1 MSSAADSSTNA
12 RMSSPSEGVSISTIM
27 PVFNGA
33 AFIATS
39 LPPLAAMLER
49 GEISELIVVNDGS
62 TDNSV
67 EIAEKFGATV
77 HHTGGRTGVG
87 HARNLAAKIAK
98 GDVLWYVDADVVI
111 HDDVARKLREAF
123 SDENL
128 TAVIGSYDDQPP
140 AQNFLSQY
148 KNLLNHYFH
157 HGASREATTFW
168 GACGAVRKQ
177 AFLDVGGFD
186 TEKYHLPSI
195 EDIELGY
202 RLSDAGGRILLLAD
216 VQGTHLKEWRFVDL
230 MRTEIFRRAIPWA
243 TLMLERGGITN
254 DLNVSTSER
263 LKAILAGLLALSIVP
278 AAAGFVSWWLPVGLL
293 LAAGL
298 SNYKVVRLFYR
309 RRGPIFALGGL
320 LMHQLYYLYSSA
332 AFVWALIR
340 FRLSSNHKTSGQQAQ

>member
-1 MSSAADSSTNA
+1 MA
-12 RMSSPSEGVSISTIM
+12 E
-27 PVFNGA
+27 
-33 AFIATS
+33 
-39 LPPLAAMLER
+39 MLKR
-49 GEISELIVVNDGS
+49 GEIGELIVVNDGS
-62 TDNSV
+62 TDDSV
-67 EIAEKFGATV
+67 EIAEKLGADV
-77 HHTGGRTGVG
+77 HHTGGRMGVG
-87 HARNLAAKIAK
+87 HARNMAANIAK
-98 GDVLWYVDADVVI
+98 GNVLWYVDADVII
-111 HDDVARKLREAF
+111 HDDVALKLRDAF
-123 SDENL
+123 SDETL
-128 TAVIGSYDDQPP
+128 TAVMGSYDDQPP

-216 VQGTHLKEWRFVDL
+216 VQGTHLKEWRFVDF

-243 TLMLERGGITN
+243 TLMLERGGITD

-263 LKAILAGLLALSIVP
+263 LKALLAGLLALAVVV
-278 AAAGFVSWWLPVGLL
+278 AAAGFVNWWLPAALL
-293 LAAGL
+293 VAAGL
-298 SNYKVVRLFYR
+298 SNFKVVRLFNR
-309 RRGPIFALGGL
+309 RRGPIFALRGL

-340 FRLSSNHKTSGQQAQ
+340 FHLFSKR